1 MRCAG
6 VVIWLICVA
15 AISGCSAS
23 THEDQA
29 PVTLDLGRNYGDV
42 FADGRLPV
50 GDGKV
55 VTEAPR
61 RGCRGCCAVRAGSGA
76 EEWRERG
83 GRRAGGHGLGLGD
96 RRTPA

>member
-1 MRCAG
+1 MLQPAPLQHGSAAVQHLCGGAAAAG
-6 VVIWLICVA
+6 
-15 AISGCSAS
+15 
-23 THEDQA
+23 E
-29 PVTLDLGRNYGDV
+29 P
-42 FADGRLPV
+42 
-50 GDGKV
+50 
-55 VTEAPR
+55 EAPR